1 METSRGKVVAVNTS
15 EKKGTI
21 KHNVGEAYLETE
33 LGLVGDAHAGFAHRQ
48 VSLLALSSV
57 EKMRQMGA
65 DVEYGSFAENLTVD
79 GLDLK
84 NLPIGTK
91 MHVGEAWLEVTQ
103 IGKECHNKGCAI
115 KQQVGTCVMPIEGIF
130 ARVLSPGWVRVGDEA
145 VLI

>member
-1 METSRGKVVAVNTS
+1 MEANRGKVAAVNTS
-15 EKKGTI
+15 ETKGTV

-48 VSLLALSSV
+48 VSLLALASV

-65 DVEYGSFAENLTVD
+65 EVEYGSFAENLTVD

-91 MHVGEAWLEVTQ
+91 MQVGEALLEVTQ

-130 ARVLSPGWVRVGDEA
+130 ARVLAPGWVRVGDEA
-145 VLI
+145 ILV